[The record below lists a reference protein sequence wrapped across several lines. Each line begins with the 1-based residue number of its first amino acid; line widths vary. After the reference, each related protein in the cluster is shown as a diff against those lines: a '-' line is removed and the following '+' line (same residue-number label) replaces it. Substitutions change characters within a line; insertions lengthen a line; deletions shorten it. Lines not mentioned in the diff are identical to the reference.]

1 MKIPVDVTIYHQSL
15 VADITSGPDYF
26 ELLYNFDIQ
35 DQNKFESLLSDNILA
50 LPIENYSMHGTPE
63 LTYEQFEE
71 CMQYATADYHLES
84 LQDNGLIES
93 FIDPEDMELKYKAT
107 DKGLIRSLTNDICLN

>member
-1 MKIPVDVTIYHQSL
+1 MKIPVDVEIYYQAL
-15 VADITSGPDYF
+15 VSDITNGEAYF

-50 LPIENYSMHGTPE
+50 LAIENYSVHGTPE

-71 CMQYATADYHLES
+71 CMKCSASEYHLEC
-84 LQDNGLIES
+84 LRDKGLVES
-93 FIDPEDMELKYKAT
+93 FIDTEDMEVKYRAT
-107 DKGLIRSLTNDICLN
+107 DKGLIKSLTNNICLN

>member
-1 MKIPVDVTIYHQSL
+1 MKIPVDVEIYYQAL
-15 VADITSGPDYF
+15 VSDITNGEAYF

-50 LPIENYSMHGTPE
+50 LAIENYSVHGTPE

-71 CMQYATADYHLES
+71 CM
-84 LQDNGLIES
+84 
-93 FIDPEDMELKYKAT
+93 K
-107 DKGLIRSLTNDICLN
+107 